1 MLFKKIYIIILIT
14 FLFYNFTNSQEI
26 KIISK
31 VDDEIITNID
41 IENEKKYLLL
51 LNENLNKLSKKEVF
65 ELAKNSLIREKIKKR
80 EINRLFLKRNNDV
93 ENKLIKNF
101 YNRLGFNKEDEFII
115 FLDKKKI
122 KIENLKQKLIIE
134 TLWNQLIYNKYN
146 KQVRIDKSIL
156 KKKIITYYNS
166 KEKKYEY
173 ELSEIVIANE
183 KDIKSKKKEII
194 KYIKQFGFKIA
205 ANKYSKSDT
214 SKYGGDIGWIKGTRL
229 SNNIKNKISKIKI
242 GEISEPIQVSNGYL
256 ILKINDKKEIIE
268 KFDLEK
274 EIKQQVNYENNR
286 QLNQFSLNHYKKLKK
301 NVSIYESK

>member
-26 KIISK
+26 IIISK
-31 VDDEIITNID
+31 VNDEIITNVD

-93 ENKLIKNF
+93 ENKIIKNF
-101 YNRLGFNKEDEFII
+101 YNRLGFNKEDEFIK
-115 FLDKKKI
+115 FLDRKKI

-156 KKKIITYYNS
+156 EKKIITYYNS

-274 EIKQQVNYENNR
+274 EIKLQVNYENNR

-301 NVSIYESK
+301 NVSIYENK

>member
-31 VDDEIITNID
+31 VNDEIITNID

-51 LNENLNKLSKKEVF
+51 LNENLNKLSKKEIF

-80 EINRLFLKRNNDV
+80 ETNRLFLKRNNDV
-93 ENKLIKNF
+93 ENKIIKNF
-101 YNRLGFNKEDEFII
+101 YNKLGFNKEDEFIK
-115 FLDKKKI
+115 FLDRKKI

-156 KKKIITYYNS
+156 EKKIITYYNS

-183 KDIKSKKKEII
+183 KDIKSKKEEII

-274 EIKQQVNYENNR
+274 EIKLQVNYENNR

-301 NVSIYESK
+301 NVSIYENK

>member
-31 VDDEIITNID
+31 VNDEIITNID

-51 LNENLNKLSKKEVF
+51 LNENLNKLSKKEIF
-65 ELAKNSLIREKIKKR
+65 ELAKNSLIREKIKKK
-80 EINRLFLKRNNDV
+80 ETNRLFLKRNNDV
-93 ENKLIKNF
+93 ENKIIKNF
-101 YNRLGFNKEDEFII
+101 YNKLGFNKEDEFIK
-115 FLDKKKI
+115 FLDRKKI

-156 KKKIITYYNS
+156 EKKIITYYNS

-183 KDIKSKKKEII
+183 KDIKSKKEEII

-274 EIKQQVNYENNR
+274 EIKLQVNYENNR

-301 NVSIYESK
+301 NVSIYENK

>member
-31 VDDEIITNID
+31 VNDEIITNID

-51 LNENLNKLSKKEVF
+51 LNENLNKLSKKEIF

-80 EINRLFLKRNNDV
+80 ETNRLFLKRNNDV
-93 ENKLIKNF
+93 ENKIIKNF
-101 YNRLGFNKEDEFII
+101 YNKLGFNKEDEFIK
-115 FLDKKKI
+115 FLDRKKI

-156 KKKIITYYNS
+156 EKKIITYYNS

-274 EIKQQVNYENNR
+274 EIKLQVNYENNR

-301 NVSIYESK
+301 NVSIYENK

>member
-26 KIISK
+26 IIISK
-31 VDDEIITNID
+31 VNDEIITNVD

-156 KKKIITYYNS
+156 EKKIITYYNS

-274 EIKQQVNYENNR
+274 EIKLQVNYENNR